1 MNRKSLI
8 LIIVQSFII
17 ILLIWIVI
25 LMGSDEFT
33 NIDID
38 DDDAN
43 QSFVEVNSDG
53 LNQVRLTD
61 AIKNNSGIISKE
73 IAKSNK
79 EMTFSNYGI
88 VQATDTLIDL
98 KNIQDQLLSDLST
111 LENQFKTENKKLNAF
126 VTLNE
131 DNKNISD
138 QALSDQQILVAN
150 ISGSIDN
157 INILLKNLKQ
167 KVLSQW
173 GDEFYTL
180 IKNEKPIK
188 NLQSLLD
195 GKSRLVKITLPS
207 SDGEQVI
214 PKKILFNPINGSKEI
229 EGYFVS
235 KAPTVDPSLLGQT
248 FYYLINSS
256 DIRIGSKLIGFY
268 QNTNDKKISLFELP
282 HNSIIWSS
290 GLPWVYV
297 EKESA
302 VYIKKPVVLKN
313 EIKGGWLASS
323 DNISD
328 NDKVVIK
335 GAQLLLSEEYKYQI
349 KNENED

>member
-73 IAKSNK
+73 IVKSNK

-111 LENQFKTENKKLNAF
+111 LENQFKTENKKLKAF

-173 GDEFYTL
+173 GDEFYKL

-207 SDGEQVI
+207 SEGEQVI

>member
-61 AIKNNSGIISKE
+61 VIKNNSGIISKE
-73 IAKSNK
+73 IVKSNK

-173 GDEFYTL
+173 GDKFYKL

-235 KAPTVDPSLLGQT
+235 KAPTVDHSLLGQT